1 MVNPRAR
8 AVGNGTL
15 SSVLSPMGDF
25 TRTEIEAGRQL
36 DYVEAKRRDSLLA
49 ALGRLSPGEERL
61 LEAVYAALAVS
72 SDPAKSYRFRA
83 FVTRS
88 QIAAKLG
95 RRGGL
100 VPHDVRLLNALV
112 QRRLVKMGQHPRP
125 VRTFVGVDGL
135 KKQMGAGWEYAYGL
149 DYWLIVALLSQSNPA
164 AFAAPSGA
172 VNPSPDSPLGSGE
185 VEPRPAA
192 SSSFHQP
199 LLNRLDDWDI
209 AERYRGQNYTSDT
222 HIYTWDHMAGK
233 HRKRAKP
240 KGLFGRMK
248 EFLEN
253 V

>member
-8 AVGNGTL
+8 AVGKGTL
-15 SSVLSPMGDF
+15 SSAVLPMGDF
-25 TRTEIEAGRQL
+25 TRTEIEAGREL
-36 DYVEAKRRDSLLA
+36 DFVEMKRRDGFLYTVR
-49 ALGRLSPGEERL
+49 GLSPGEERML
-61 LEAVYAALAVS
+61 KAVYAALELN

-83 FVTRS
+83 FTTRS

-95 RRGGL
+95 RQGGL
-100 VPHDVRLLNALV
+100 VPHDVRVLNELV
-112 QRRLVKMGQHPRP
+112 QRRLVKLGQHPRP

-149 DYWLIVALLSQSNPA
+149 DYWLIVALLSRSNPA

-172 VNPSPDSPLGSGE
+172 VNPSPVSP
-185 VEPRPAA
+185 VESNKTEPSAA
-192 SSSFHQP
+192 TEPTFHHA

-222 HIYTWDHMAGK
+222 HIYTWDHMMGK
-233 HRKRAKP
+233 HRKRPKP
-240 KGLFGRMK
+240 KGLLRRLK
-248 EFLEN
+248 EMLED